1 MKKSIFTIFAVS
13 MMLLSVV
20 FAGGT
25 KEVGGSSRTSTPKE
39 TTISVLAE
47 WAGDSPGTKA
57 FRDKLD
63 AISAADNGIKIEQEM
78 ISDETSYYNK
88 LRTRFATGEFP
99 DIFLDFGGARSYDY
113 VKSGVLVNL
122 RPYLDADPEWANGF
136 VDGVIE
142 DWEYS
147 DYPGA
152 VYGVPTAFYVVG
164 IFYNKAIFA
173 ELGLEPPK
181 TMDEF
186 TDVCDKLLAAG
197 YIPMPLGEKD
207 IYRAGHF
214 LNNLVLKAY
223 GSEAVTALGNRT
235 LSYDDPKMIRL
246 YKMIYDFNQ
255 KGYFGPNAVNKDNNM
270 ARTDFHTGKSAMQFD
285 GTWYLGI
292 AATSP
297 IADDIGF
304 FPFPAVDE
312 KYAGSWQGGNNGGLS
327 VVNTGDQERI
337 DKAVEVVKALTGS
350 AFAAEQQVANG
361 GGIYPVKFDSVP
373 EKVSR
378 ISIEVSKAMES
389 AKEFRSDIQNYD
401 INTKML
407 ETVRMALQGLF
418 VGKTPEQCAQEIM
431 RVVNA
436 E

>member
-1 MKKSIFTIFAVS
+1 MKRRKFTVLVLA
-13 MMLLSVV
+13 MLLLYTV
-20 FAGGT
+20 FAQGSKEGDADTTT
-25 KEVGGSSRTSTPKE
+25 KNQ

-47 WAGDSPGTKA
+47 WAGDSPGTTI
-57 FRDKLD
+57 FRNKLAEIND
-63 AISAADNGIKIEQEM
+63 ADNGIKIEQEM

-99 DIFLDFGGARSYDY
+99 DVFLDFGGARSFDY
-113 VKSGVLVNL
+113 VQSGVLVDL
-122 RPYLDADPEWANGF
+122 RPYLDADQKWSNDF
-136 VDGVIE
+136 VNGVIE
-142 DWEYS
+142 DWEYTE
-147 DYPGA
+147 YPDA

-173 ELGLEPPK
+173 KLGLEIPK
-181 TMDEF
+181 TIEEF

-207 IYRAGHF
+207 IYRAGHL

-235 LSYDDPKMIRL
+235 LAYDDPKMIRL
-246 YKMIYDFNQ
+246 YQMIYDFNQ
-255 KGYFGPNAVNKDNNM
+255 KGYFGPNAVNKDTNM
-270 ARTDFHTGKSAMQFD
+270 ARTDFHAGKSAMQFD

-292 AATSP
+292 ASKA
-297 IADDIGF
+297 ANAADIGF
-304 FPFPAVDE
+304 MPFPSINPE
-312 KYAGSWQGGNNGGLS
+312 FFGSWQGGNNGGLS
-327 VVNTGDQERI
+327 VVNTGNKEKIQ
-337 DKAVEVVKALTGS
+337 KAVEVVKTLTS
-350 AFAAEQQVANG
+350 SEFAKEQQAANG
-361 GGIYPVKFDSVP
+361 GGIYPVKFDSDS

-378 ISIEVSKAMES
+378 ISIEVSKAMAE
-389 AKEFRSDIQNYD
+389 AKEFRTDIQNYD

-431 RVVNA
+431 RVVKA
-436 E
+436 EN